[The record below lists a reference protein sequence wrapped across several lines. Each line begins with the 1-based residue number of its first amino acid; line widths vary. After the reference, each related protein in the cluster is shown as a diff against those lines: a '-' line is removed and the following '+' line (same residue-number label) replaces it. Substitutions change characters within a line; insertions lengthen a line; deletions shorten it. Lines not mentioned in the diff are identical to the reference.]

1 MSMKIEC
8 ENDKIIVYL
17 YNDILPFDDIELLN
31 KKIKELF
38 IKIIKMY
45 HLSFFGY
52 SIVNIYHNDY
62 YGCILEIKKIYNND
76 FNTDIMDLKVII
88 HKNVDFFLEIDDNL
102 YVDSTDFIIENDK
115 YYLNISKIDNI
126 YKYIEYGKIV
136 YKNV

>member
-17 YNDILPFDDIELLN
+17 YNDILPFDDINLLN
-31 KKIKELF
+31 KKIKEIF
-38 IKIIKMY
+38 IKIIKIY
-45 HLSFFGY
+45 HLNFFGY

-62 YGCILEIKKIYNND
+62 YGCILEIEKIYNSD

-88 HKNVDFFLEIDDNL
+88 HKNVDFFLEIDDDL
-102 YVDSTDFIIENDK
+102 YVDSSDFTINNDK
-115 YYLNISKIDNI
+115 YYINLSKINNI

>member
-1 MSMKIEC
+1 MKIEC

-17 YNDILPFDDIELLN
+17 YNDILPFDDINLLN
-31 KKIKELF
+31 KKIKEIF
-38 IKIIKMY
+38 IKIIKIY
-45 HLSFFGY
+45 HLNFFGY

-62 YGCILEIKKIYNND
+62 YGCILEIEKIYNSD

-88 HKNVDFFLEIDDNL
+88 HKNVDFFLEIDDDL
-102 YVDSTDFIIENDK
+102 YVDSSDFTINNDK
-115 YYLNISKIDNI
+115 YYINSNKINNI

>member
-1 MSMKIEC
+1 MKIEC

-17 YNDILPFDDIELLN
+17 YNDILPFDDINLLN
-31 KKIKELF
+31 KKIKEIF
-38 IKIIKMY
+38 IKIIKIY
-45 HLSFFGY
+45 HLNFFGY

-62 YGCILEIKKIYNND
+62 YGCILEIEKIYNSD

-88 HKNVDFFLEIDDNL
+88 HKNVDFFLEIDDDL
-102 YVDSTDFIIENDK
+102 YVDSSDFTINNDK
-115 YYLNISKIDNI
+115 YYINLSKINNI